1 MSLLIACCA
10 AQSSVPVVSGY
21 PLNDDGTV
29 AASFGVGWLETD
41 APDYTSADYTYT
53 ENATGALALA
63 LPNSANVFSPPQ
75 MLTVTADDILSV
87 EAEIVGISAAFF
99 DPLTLGILHSVNGTP
114 AGATS
119 VYVANDEFGGNIL
132 GGTGVYASERTAP
145 ITSFRIGIDLIGP
158 TGQIR
163 IKSSDG
169 IQLSLATFTPPLT
182 ATIYLS
188 VQDSGTTTAGETV
201 SMRLIVPSD
210 DYTLPCPVGA
220 KNLTGQTI

>member
-29 AASFGVGWLETD
+29 AALFGVGWLETD

-53 ENATGALALA
+53 GAATGG
-63 LPNSANVFSPPQ
+63 
-75 MLTVTADDILSV
+75 TVTATPTQANIFASQAVTVTAADILSL
-87 EAEIVGISAAFF
+87 EAEIVGITADNFSYIGIGAVMSSGGTPGAALQSSIA
-99 DPLTLGILHSVNGTP
+99 DNDGTNPVWSGTGIVERARVGATDGFRVGIDINGT
-114 AGATS
+114 
-119 VYVANDEFGGNIL
+119 
-132 GGTGVYASERTAP
+132 TGEV
-145 ITSFRIGIDLIGP
+145 
-158 TGQIR
+158 R

-169 IQLSLATFTPPLT
+169 IEISSATFTPPMNFSAYLFADDKPAVSSVGT
-182 ATIYLS
+182 ASI
-188 VQDSGTTTAGETV
+188 
-201 SMRLIVPSD
+201 RLIVPAA